1 MDLRRVFEKAIDVFD
16 TRMTRGFTPDE
27 AADFTVDWTNT
38 KIQRLR
44 DQEERELAERVRR
57 LSPRVRRAAE
67 AAGEAAQKRA
77 QLERELEIQLARERP
92 QQPPPRYEEV
102 ARALLPGRI
111 RALRG
116 FQGCGRQ
123 QDVSPPILFHDI
135 I

>member
-1 MDLRRVFEKAIDVFD
+1 MELRRVFEKAIDVFD
-16 TRMTRGFTPDE
+16 TRMTRGSTPDE
-27 AADFTVDWTNT
+27 AADFTVDWT
-38 KIQRLR
+38 KAEIQRLR

-67 AAGEAAQKRA
+67 AAQKRA
-77 QLERELEIQLARERP
+77 QLERELEIQLELERP

-111 RALRG
+111 RALPG
-116 FQGCGRQ
+116 FRGCGRQ
-123 QDVSPPILFHDI
+123 QDVSPILFHDI

>member
-1 MDLRRVFEKAIDVFD
+1 MELRRVFEKAIDVFD
-16 TRMTRGFTPDE
+16 TRMTRGSTPDE
-27 AADFTVDWTNT
+27 AADFTVDWT
-38 KIQRLR
+38 KAEIQRLR

-67 AAGEAAQKRA
+67 AAQKRA
-77 QLERELEIQLARERP
+77 QLERELEIQLELERP

-111 RALRG
+111 RALPG

>member
-1 MDLRRVFEKAIDVFD
+1 MELRRVFEKAIDVFD
-16 TRMTRGFTPDE
+16 TRMTRGSTPDE
-27 AADFTVDWTNT
+27 AADFTVDWT
-38 KIQRLR
+38 KAEIQRV
-44 DQEERELAERVRR
+44 QEERELAERERR
-57 LSPRVRRAAE
+57 LSPRVRRAA
-67 AAGEAAQKRA
+67 EAAQKRA
-77 QLERELEIQLARERP
+77 QLERELEIQLELERP

-123 QDVSPPILFHDI
+123 QDVSPPILFHI

>member
-1 MDLRRVFEKAIDVFD
+1 MELRRVFEKAIDVFD

-27 AADFTVDWTNT
+27 AADFTVDWTKA
-38 KIQRLR
+38 KIQRV
-44 DQEERELAERVRR
+44 QEERELAERVRR
-57 LSPRVRRAAE
+57 LSPRVRRAA
-67 AAGEAAQKRA
+67 EAAQKRA

-111 RALRG
+111 RALPG
-116 FQGCGRQ
+116 FQGCGRQQ